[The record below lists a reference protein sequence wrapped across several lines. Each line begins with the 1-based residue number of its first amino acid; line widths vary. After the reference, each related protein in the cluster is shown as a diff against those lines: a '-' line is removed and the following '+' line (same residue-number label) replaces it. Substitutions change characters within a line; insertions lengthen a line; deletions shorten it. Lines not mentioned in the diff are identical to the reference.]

1 MQQVIS
7 VWAGLDGRRR
17 ITVMVATLAMFAAV
31 LALTRMAATPGMS
44 LLYAGLE
51 TSAAGDVVSALE
63 QRGVKYEVRGNSI
76 YVEGGQRDSLRMTLA
91 SDGLPATGG
100 AGYELLD
107 NLSGFGT
114 TSQMFDAA
122 YWRAKEGELARTIV
136 ASPAVRNARV
146 HISNMGNGTFRR
158 DAQRSASV
166 TVTPAGA
173 GLNPSHAQALRNLVA
188 SAVSGLDPDSVSVI
202 DAQSGK
208 VIGADDSASRTAGSD
223 RAAALKDSVSRLLE
237 ARVGPGNAV
246 VEVSV
251 ETVTEEE
258 TILER
263 TVDPDSRVAISTD
276 TTETSNNSEDSRS
289 GGVSVAS
296 NLPEGDAAAGGGS
309 SNARANET
317 RERTNFEIS
326 ETQREVRR
334 LPGSIRRLSV
344 AVLVNGVTSVDDA
357 GQTVQTPRTEEE
369 LAVLRDLV
377 ASAVGFTESRG
388 DEITIRSLQFEPV
401 SAAGTEPIAGLL
413 SNMHI
418 DVMMIIQLAVLAIAA
433 ILLGIFVVKPIL
445 TAPLVQQSV
454 ASAPTGLPAPAATE
468 APAPQIPEFNMS
480 PPPPGSLPELPGQ
493 ILTGEIDNSFVPE
506 GGMSVVEDFDLP
518 EDFTGGDPVARLKDM
533 IEDRQAEAVEVLR
546 SWMET
551 SEETT

>member
-223 RAAALKDSVSRLLE
+223 RAAALKDAVSRLLE

-357 GQTVQTPRTEEE
+357 GETVQTPRTEEE

-401 SAAGTEPIAGLL
+401 SAAGSEPIAGLL

-433 ILLGIFVVKPIL
+433 ILLGIFVIKPIL

-454 ASAPTGLPAPAATE
+454 ASAPAGLPAPAAAET
-468 APAPQIPEFNMS
+468 PAPQIPEFNMS

>member
-31 LALTRMAATPGMS
+31 LALTRIAATPGMS

-51 TSAAGDVVSALE
+51 ASAAGDVVSALE

-76 YVEGGQRDSLRMTLA
+76 YVEGGQRDTLRMTLA
-91 SDGLPATGG
+91 SEGLPATGG

-146 HISNMGNGTFRR
+146 HISNMASGSFRR
-158 DAQRSASV
+158 ESQRSASV
-166 TVTPAGA
+166 TVTPSGSGFSTA
-173 GLNPSHAQALRNLVA
+173 HAQALRNLVA
-188 SAVSGLDPDSVSVI
+188 SAVSGLNPDSVSVI

-208 VIGADDSASRTAGSD
+208 VIGADDATSRIAGND
-223 RAAALKDSVSRLLE
+223 RAAMLKDAVSRLLE

-251 ETVTEEE
+251 ETVTEQE
-258 TILER
+258 TIVER
-263 TVDPDSRVAISTD
+263 TVDPESRVAISTD
-276 TTETSNNSEDSRS
+276 TTETSNNTEDSRS

-296 NLPEGDAAAGGGS
+296 NLPEGDVAGAGGS

-326 ETQREVRR
+326 ETQREVLRQ
-334 LPGSIRRLSV
+334 PGAIRRLSV
-344 AVLVNGVTSVDDA
+344 AVLVNGVTTLDGA
-357 GQTVQTPRTEEE
+357 GETVLTPRSDEE
-369 LAVLRDLV
+369 LAVLRELV

-401 SAAGTEPIAGLL
+401 ATAGSEPITGFMQ
-413 SNMHI
+413 NMHI
-418 DVMMIIQLAVLAIAA
+418 DVMTIVQLTVLAIAA

-445 TAPLVQQSV
+445 TAPLVQQTV
-454 ASAPTGLPAPAATE
+454 ASAPAGLPAPAASD
-468 APAPQIPEFNMS
+468 APAPQIPEFNVS

-493 ILTGEIDNSFVPE
+493 ILTGEIDSSFVPE
-506 GGMSVVEDFDLP
+506 GGMSVVDDFDLP
-518 EDFTGGDPVARLKDM
+518 DDFTGGDPVARLKDM
-533 IEDRQAEAVEVLR
+533 IEDRQEEAVEVLR